1 MKNTNSFGKMQRN
14 EIPESLNKQVETRSF
29 HVNTESWQQC
39 EQEEHQAE
47 EEEAEGVRGCQAQA
61 DVQGVVDL
69 DVLTTSKLSAI
80 KVSQEL

>member
-1 MKNTNSFGKMQRN
+1 MKNTNGFGKMQRN
-14 EIPESLNKQVETRSF
+14 EIPESLNEQVETRSF
-29 HVNTESWQQC
+29 HVNTESWQKS

-69 DVLTTSKLSAI
+69 DVLTTSMLSAI